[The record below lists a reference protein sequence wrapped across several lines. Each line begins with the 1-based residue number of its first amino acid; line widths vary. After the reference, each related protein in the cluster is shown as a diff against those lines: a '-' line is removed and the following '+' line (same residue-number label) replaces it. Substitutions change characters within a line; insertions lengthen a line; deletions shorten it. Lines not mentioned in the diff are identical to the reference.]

1 MEIRWKAKPL
11 PNSEIVAKLS
21 AEINVS
27 EAIATILV
35 QRGVD
40 TFEKAKAYFRPQL
53 SDLHDPFLL
62 KDMDLAYYRIKKAI
76 TDHEKMMV
84 YGDYDVDGT
93 TAVSIVY
100 SYFVTLNPDIE
111 YYIPD
116 RYKEGYGISKMGI
129 DYAHENGIS
138 LIIAL
143 DCGIRS
149 NELVDY
155 ANTLGIDFIICDH
168 HLPGDILPNAHA
180 ILNPKRRD
188 CTYPYKELSGAGIG
202 FKLVQGYSK
211 KEGFP
216 EDKILE
222 YIDLV
227 AVSIASD
234 MVDMQGENR
243 VLAYFGL
250 KKLNEN
256 PSAGLQSLIEVGPK
270 KKKYSIQDIIFGIG
284 PKINA
289 AGRISDA
296 TAAVRVLIAKEYTSA
311 RQLTRVLNERN
322 TERKE
327 LDNDITKNAVDMVEG
342 TVGMSERKS
351 IVIRGEAWHK
361 GVIGIV
367 ASRMV
372 EQFYKPTIV
381 FSQNDG
387 MLTGSARSVKNF
399 DIHEAITE
407 CSQWVEQFGGHKYAA
422 GLSIKAENFD
432 AFSKQFES
440 VVVRDIQE
448 ASLLPE
454 VEYDLDISLEMLTP
468 KFLDLINQMSPF
480 GPGNPLP
487 IFHSKELRSNNS
499 PRVLKDRH
507 LKLQISQNSRHYFDG
522 IGFGLSEHL
531 PVVSNGEI
539 FDACYCIEEN
549 DFNGQVKLQLRLK
562 DLKPHRD

>member
-549 DFNGQVKLQLRLK
+549 DFNG
-562 DLKPHRD
+562 

>member
-432 AFSKQFES
+432 AFSEQFES